1 MFLLG
6 DPIDFIH
13 LQFFSLHLIHPL
25 FLLPH
30 RRLLY
35 YINDLLQ
42 TFWKMKSDCGV
53 ATAGVGD
60 DNDVIL
66 VVSFLI
72 FSFNSFF
79 AQRWKICENCE
90 KIN

>member
-13 LQFFSLHLIHPL
+13 LQFFGLHLIHPL
-25 FLLPH
+25 FLLPY

-42 TFWKMKSDCGV
+42 TF
-53 ATAGVGD
+53 
-60 DNDVIL
+60 
-66 VVSFLI
+66 
-72 FSFNSFF
+72 
-79 AQRWKICENCE
+79 
-90 KIN
+90 